1 MDLIV
6 TTKKGQ
12 VEGFEGD
19 GVHKWFG
26 IPFAKPPVGE
36 LRFKRAQE
44 AEPWA
49 GVRACREMGP
59 SPLQFGCGMMA
70 EITKSDT
77 PKSEDCLY
85 LNVWAPKEA
94 KKQPVFVYIY
104 GGANHMGEAAVPE
117 YDLTAFAKEGVVGVT
132 FNYRLGPLG
141 FYNFHKLD
149 SSFDSNCAPSDMI
162 MALKWVHENIGA
174 FGGDPENVTICGESA
189 GGTGVYT
196 LLAAP
201 SARGYFQKAIAMSG
215 LAGNV
220 TTQLTHDLSNELFLK
235 AVGLGKNE
243 VAKLKTMPYEEL
255 LKGAQVVVGEGNGRY
270 QGIFITGPVIDDLV
284 PAYPWEM
291 LAKGNAEGVT
301 CLFGTCRNEGSL
313 FYSMGNAVPM
323 NWDDIC
329 ACMEYNGKP
338 EYVERFRAVYA
349 GMEEPAAMQAWATD
363 RMFWADAVRCAL
375 AQSRFGKVYS
385 YRFDFVPA
393 MGAQTGLGATHTMDI
408 CPALDTYEGS
418 CNELYAMTPEERVKD
433 IHAKL
438 HGSFLRM
445 IRAGDPNGAVPPTWE
460 PFTPENRATM
470 VMDDTCQ
477 LIHDSNRERFDAWEP
492 LQLYQ

>member
-162 MALKWVHENIGA
+162 MALKWVHENIEA
-174 FGGDPENVTICGESA
+174 FGGDPEERDHLRGVRRRHGGLYPA
-189 GGTGVYT
+189 GRPLRQR
-196 LLAAP
+196 LLP
-201 SARGYFQKAIAMSG
+201 KGHRHERSG
-215 LAGNV
+215 RKC
-220 TTQLTHDLSNELFLK
+220 HH
-235 AVGLGKNE
+235 
-243 VAKLKTMPYEEL
+243 
-255 LKGAQVVVGEGNGRY
+255 
-270 QGIFITGPVIDDLV
+270 
-284 PAYPWEM
+284 PA
-291 LAKGNAEGVT
+291 
-301 CLFGTCRNEGSL
+301 
-313 FYSMGNAVPM
+313 
-323 NWDDIC
+323 
-329 ACMEYNGKP
+329 
-338 EYVERFRAVYA
+338 
-349 GMEEPAAMQAWATD
+349 
-363 RMFWADAVRCAL
+363 
-375 AQSRFGKVYS
+375 
-385 YRFDFVPA
+385 
-393 MGAQTGLGATHTMDI
+393 
-408 CPALDTYEGS
+408 
-418 CNELYAMTPEERVKD
+418 
-433 IHAKL
+433 
-438 HGSFLRM
+438 
-445 IRAGDPNGAVPPTWE
+445 DP
-460 PFTPENRATM
+460 
-470 VMDDTCQ
+470 
-477 LIHDSNRERFDAWEP
+477 
-492 LQLYQ
+492 